1 MRLETLKCSESKYPV
16 SRLKYLDSQLVSQD
30 SFLKTLLLMD
40 EKFDCI
46 IVGAGVAGLAA
57 AMTLARN
64 NMKFLL
70 IEKGEFPGS
79 KNVSGGVLW
88 GTDLARLVPN
98 YWEEDGGWD
107 RFINHRRLTF
117 MDDQSTFSVDF
128 KSSHF
133 NEPPYAGVVV
143 LRSKFDRWLADKVQE
158 AIDESDYA
166 MDSFIA
172 PNILVEEVLQEDG
185 KIVGIRTGDEKFYAD
200 SVILAEGVNNLL
212 TRQVGLQNKY
222 VPADHMLTGIKEII
236 RFDQDL
242 LENRFQLNGKS
253 GMSNEY
259 VGYATDGV
267 EGGGFLYTNKDTISL
282 GLVLGIKE
290 MREKNKSPHD
300 ILNEFKKHPV
310 IADTIR
316 GGEVVEY
323 SAHVVSSGDK
333 RVAPEK
339 LYKPGL
345 LVCGEAA
352 NLLMNAGKAIQGM
365 DYAMRSGIIAA
376 ESITDAKKNEDFS
389 ETSMKKY
396 QDTLKDS
403 YVMQDIDNF
412 QDAVHLLHDPVMTQ
426 KMPNLICD
434 FGRNFFSIKNEPTKK
449 AREILN
455 DSVKKH
461 ASYWDLIKIGAKG
474 AKAL

>member
-1 MRLETLKCSESKYPV
+1 
-16 SRLKYLDSQLVSQD
+16 
-30 SFLKTLLLMD
+30 MD

-88 GTDLARLVPN
+88 GSDLAKLVPN
-98 YWEEDGGWD
+98 YWEEDAGWD

-133 NEPPYAGVVV
+133 NETPYTGVVV
-143 LRSKFDRWLADKVQE
+143 LRSKFDRWLAEKVEE
-158 AIDESDYA
+158 AIAESDFA

-172 PNILVEEVLQEDG
+172 TNILVEEVLMEDG
-185 KIVGIRTGDEKFYAD
+185 KAVGIRTGEEKFYAD
-200 SVILAEGVNNLL
+200 SVIIAEGVNNLL
-212 TRQVGLQNKY
+212 TRQVGLQDAY

-236 RFDQDL
+236 RFDQKV
-242 LENRFQLNGKS
+242 LEDRFQLNGKS
-253 GMSNEY
+253 GMSNEF
-259 VGYATDGV
+259 VGFATDGV
-267 EGGGFLYTNKDTISL
+267 EGGGFLYTNKDTLSL
-282 GLVLGIKE
+282 GLVLGLKDL
-290 MREKNKSPHD
+290 REKGKKPYD
-300 ILNEFKKHPV
+300 ILNTFKKHPV
-310 IADTIR
+310 IADMIR

-323 SAHVVSSGDK
+323 SAHIVSSGDK
-333 RVAPEK
+333 RVMPKK
-339 LYKPGL
+339 LYSDGL
-345 LVCGEAA
+345 VVCGEAA

-365 DYAMRSGIIAA
+365 DYAMRSGILAA
-376 ESITDAKKNEDFS
+376 DTIVESKKEGDFS
-389 ETSMKKY
+389 DSAMKKY
-396 QDTLKDS
+396 QDRLDDS
-403 YVMQDIDNF
+403 YVMKDINNF

-426 KMPNLICD
+426 KVPNLICD

-449 AREILN
+449 ARTILG

-461 ASYWDLIKIGAKG
+461 AGYWDLVKLGLKG
-474 AKAL
+474 GKAL

>member
-1 MRLETLKCSESKYPV
+1 
-16 SRLKYLDSQLVSQD
+16 
-30 SFLKTLLLMD
+30 MD
-40 EKFDCI
+40 ETFDCI

-57 AMTLARN
+57 AMTLARSN
-64 NMKFLL
+64 KKFLL
-70 IEKGEFPGS
+70 IEKGEFPGA

-88 GTDLARLVPN
+88 GSDLNRLVPN
-98 YWEEDGGWD
+98 YWEDENGGWD

-117 MDDQSTFSVDF
+117 MDEQSTFSVDF

-133 NEPPYAGVVV
+133 NEPPYTGVVV

-172 PNILVEEVLQEDG
+172 PNILVEEVLMDNG
-185 KIVGIRTGDEKFYAD
+185 KVTGIRAGDEEFHAKT
-200 SVILAEGVNNLL
+200 VILAEGVNNLL
-212 TRQVGLQNKY
+212 TRQVGLQDDY

-236 RFDQDL
+236 RFDQDV
-242 LENRFQLNGKS
+242 LENRFQLNGRS
-253 GMSNEY
+253 GMSNEF
-259 VGYATDGV
+259 VGFATDGV

-282 GLVLGIKE
+282 GLVLGLKDL
-290 MREKNKSPHD
+290 REKGKKPYD
-300 ILNEFKKHPV
+300 ILNTFKKHPA

-333 RVAPEK
+333 RVMPK
-339 LYKPGL
+339 QLYKAGL
-345 LVCGEAA
+345 AVCGEAA

-365 DYAMRSGIIAA
+365 DYAMRSGILAA
-376 ESITDAKKNEDFS
+376 ETVSRAIENDDVGESA
-389 ETSMKKY
+389 MKAY
-396 QDTLKDS
+396 QDTLESS
-403 YVMQDIDNF
+403 YVMQDINNF

-449 AREILN
+449 AREILR

-461 ASYWDLIKIGAKG
+461 ASYWDLIKVGAKG